1 MLFEEKKSM
10 GEQDLASKDI
20 FFLPHFTIP
29 SVKSIKNV
37 ISDNKMSRGAVKW
50 HHLIVPIHAINGKKW
65 TCKL

>member
-37 ISDNKMSRGAVKW
+37 ISDNKMSRGAVK
-50 HHLIVPIHAINGKKW
+50 
-65 TCKL
+65 